1 MQTLLHC
8 LCMVLLLPAV
18 RLYIRLPMYYKNTFT
33 ASLGW
38 LSPGQ
43 YGHLN
48 RVPLLSLSND
58 SCAMTCPQGIIMG
71 GFASVDCS
79 LDTGQ
84 TKMEWKW

>member
-1 MQTLLHC
+1 MPRIH
-8 LCMVLLLPAV
+8 
-18 RLYIRLPMYYKNTFT
+18 YKNTFT

-48 RVPLLSLSND
+48 RVPLLSLAKD
-58 SCAMTCPQGIIMG
+58 SSAMTWPQGIIMG

-79 LDTGQ
+79 LETGQ
-84 TKMEWKW
+84 TKIEWKWYVGGSGISTCKS